1 MKIHASLIIAALVA
15 GANSAVLA
23 TESYKFDQAG
33 SNIAFAVHQFLGTTN
48 GKFSK
53 FGGKID
59 LERERPEN
67 SSVTVRID
75 VRSIDTGI
83 QKRDNHLRSPEF
95 FNVDKF
101 PEIIFKSRSVKQTGP
116 QSADIT
122 GEFTMHGVTKPIIL
136 HAKLITPM
144 NETKRTLWSV
154 TTEPIKRRDFNL
166 MFSSGAEAV
175 SGISQSVS
183 ISIEIDARRS

>member
-1 MKIHASLIIAALVA
+1 MNIHASQIIAALVV
-15 GANSAVLA
+15 GAHSAVLA
-23 TESYKFDQAG
+23 TESYEFDQAG

-53 FGGKID
+53 FEGRIGLD
-59 LERERPEN
+59 REHPEN

-75 VRSIDTGI
+75 VRSINTGI

-101 PEIIFKSRSVKQTGP
+101 PEIIFNSRSVKQTGP

-122 GEFTMHGVTKPIIL
+122 GDFTMHGTTKPITL
-136 HAKLITPM
+136 HVKLITPI
-144 NETKRTLWSV
+144 NETKRTRWSV

-166 MFSSGAEAV
+166 LFSSGAEAI
-175 SGISQSVS
+175 SGISQSVA
-183 ISIEIDARRS
+183 ISIEIDALRL